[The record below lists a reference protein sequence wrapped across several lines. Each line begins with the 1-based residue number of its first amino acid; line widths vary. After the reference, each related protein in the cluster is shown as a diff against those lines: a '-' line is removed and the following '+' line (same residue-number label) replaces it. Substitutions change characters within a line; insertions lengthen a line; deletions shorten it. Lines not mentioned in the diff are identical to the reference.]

1 MSGVEPSR
9 DELLR
14 KAQQLGIEH
23 PENMTRVELVRAIAQ
38 CEVEPLPKTGTS
50 RTGSWLDIA
59 RQLLAA
65 VVEQGL
71 NMPDAAALIRGEAKL
86 SEPPKPQPPLA
97 TVTLAKIYAAQGH
110 VTRAL
115 GVLAEV
121 LKAEPDHQA
130 ALDLQNQIKNKAS
143 TDSTRRKVPPPVGMR
158 VAGAEAAT
166 AVEPNPA
173 PHAEVPVQA
182 PAQQG
187 QPPTTAAV
195 PARAEVSAQQASD
208 PGPSDQAGS
217 QSQVGV
223 TDALQPAVLAGGEQD
238 SLVLLVRDGVAPVLT
253 WELSKPTEA
262 ARLAG
267 NAVEIEWLTFAPSWR
282 GPVRQQLRVPVTH
295 ATGRMAAPKIAA
307 PALTHAVLGLRQGGK
322 LVPLAVLVVAEPPPA
337 GVEGPRLSRGHA
349 ASREAAA
356 ALVAR
361 VV

>member
-1 MSGVEPSR
+1 HR
-9 DELLR
+9 
-14 KAQQLGIEH
+14 AQKLGIEH

-38 CEVEPLPKTGTS
+38 CEMEPSPKAANS
-50 RTGSWLDIA
+50 RAGSWLDIA

-115 GVLAEV
+115 GVLTEV

-130 ALDLQNQIKNKAS
+130 ALDLQTQIKNKSS
-143 TDSTRRKVPPPVGMR
+143 TDATRRKVQPPVGMR

-166 AVEPNPA
+166 AVEPSPA

-182 PAQQG
+182 LAQEV
-187 QPPTTAAV
+187 QPPTTVAV
-195 PARAEVSAQQASD
+195 PARTEVSEQRVTE
-208 PGPSDQAGS
+208 PGPSEQAGS
-217 QSQVGV
+217 ESQVSV
-223 TDALQPAVLAGGEQD
+223 NDASQPAVLAGGEQD
-238 SLVLLVRDGVAPVLT
+238 SLVLLVRDGAAPVLC
-253 WELSKPTEA
+253 WELAKPTEA

-267 NAVEIEWLTFAPSWR
+267 NAVEIEWLAFTPSWQ
-282 GPVRQQLRVPVTH
+282 GPVRQQLRIPVTH
-295 ATGRMAAPKIAA
+295 ATGRMAAPKVAA
-307 PALTHAVLGLRQGGK
+307 PTLTHAVLGLRQAGK
-322 LVPLAVLVVAEPPPA
+322 LVPLAVLVVAEPAPA
-337 GVEGPRLSRGHA
+337 GGEGPRLSRGHT

-356 ALVAR
+356 ALLAR
-361 VV
+361 AG